1 MERILNAQLEAES
14 EAERNA
20 GKRVGKRG
28 GKGAVQFVLTDLHPH
43 LEAWRAAAAK
53 SENLT
58 FVAEAVD
65 AARAPRG
72 LLGEGEVEK
81 KVFRLFNLAFHHFDD
96 GLAAEILRNTL
107 ETADGFGLV
116 ISSFFFPL
124 ALCSMLRDFGKDG
137 AEQWVGFSN
146 SNRETRRRL

>member
-28 GKGAVQFVLTDLHPH
+28 GKGAVRFVLTDVHPH

-72 LLGEGEVEK
+72 LLGEGERS
-81 KVFRLFNLAFHHFDD
+81 VFRLFNLAFHHFDD
-96 GLAAEILRNTL
+96 ALAAEILRNTL
-107 ETADGFGLV
+107 ETADGFGCASLP
-116 ISSFFFPL
+116 FFC
-124 ALCSMLRDFGKDG
+124 ALRFGFWRG
-137 AEQWVGFSN
+137 RALSGG
-146 SNRETRRRL
+146 

>member
-1 MERILNAQLEAES
+1 VDFCAGAGGPTPAVERILNAQLEAEA

-20 GKRVGKRG
+20 GKRVGKGG
-28 GKGAVQFVLTDLHPH
+28 GKGPVQFVLTDLHPH

-65 AARAPRG
+65 AASAPTG
-72 LLGEGEVEK
+72 LLGEGGKGER

-96 GLAAEILRNTL
+96 ALAAEILRNTL
-107 ETADGFGLV
+107 ETADGFGFVFL
-116 ISSFFFPL
+116 SFSAPCYV
-124 ALCSMLRDFGKDG
+124 CSTLRVFGKR
-137 AEQWVGFSN
+137 S
-146 SNRETRRRL
+146 R